1 MPRLEW
7 DKSGERFFETGV
19 DRTVLYPAVNGAY
32 PKGVAWNGITAV
44 NENPSGAEPTALY
57 ADNIKYL
64 TLMSAEEYG
73 YTIEA
78 YMYPD
83 EFGQCDGS
91 ATIAEGVTIRQQKR
105 VPFGLCYKYEDGVCV
120 LRSEAEIAEDV
131 ANLPPPAPVEPTS
144 AEAVQYKAA
153 LKILGIETEG

>member
-7 DKSGERFFETGV
+7 DKSGERLFETGV

-73 YTIEA
+73 YTIGI
-78 YMYPD
+78 Y
-83 EFGQCDGS
+83 
-91 ATIAEGVTIRQQKR
+91 
-105 VPFGLCYKYEDGVCV
+105 VP
-120 LRSEAEIAEDV
+120 R
-131 ANLPPPAPVEPTS
+131 
-144 AEAVQYKAA
+144 
-153 LKILGIETEG
+153 